1 RPVKPFTINV
11 DGEVGR
17 ANYPLTPIADKNY
30 HSINGRAQ
38 YRTRKVQLSA
48 VYRQQYNLNS
58 SSPVT
63 ADSAAS
69 RQDSADGSG
78 APIPW
83 FTLDASYSKLHLDSQ
98 TGLQFFAST
107 TSRPQLQ
114 TGYESLYRSNIH
126 AGSLT
131 ARFAVL
137 KRADVLV
144 GYSITKDP
152 SEGRAFL
159 SI

>member
-1 RPVKPFTINV
+1 AHSRQYS
-11 DGEVGR
+11 
-17 ANYPLTPIADKNY
+17 ANGSWSPIA
-30 HSINGRAQ
+30 
-38 YRTRKVQLSA
+38 
-48 VYRQQYNLNS
+48 
-58 SSPVT
+58 
-63 ADSAAS
+63 
-69 RQDSADGSG
+69 
-78 APIPW
+78 W
-83 FTLDASYSKLHLDSQ
+83 FALDASYSKLHLDSQ

-107 TSRPQLQ
+107 TPRPQLQ

-152 SEGRAFL
+152 GNGRQAYL
-159 SI
+159 SIVTGQPDLIQPLVGSVQTFPLTYQSPMARVSVRVSRKVRWNAGWQYYGYNE